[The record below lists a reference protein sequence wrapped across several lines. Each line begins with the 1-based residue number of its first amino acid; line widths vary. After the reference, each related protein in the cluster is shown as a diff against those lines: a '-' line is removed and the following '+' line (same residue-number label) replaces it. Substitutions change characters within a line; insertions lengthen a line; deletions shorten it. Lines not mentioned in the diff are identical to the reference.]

1 MYKFSWRTMIIFVM
15 VLFLGV
21 ILLGLAT
28 AYLGKLKQQR
38 RQLSDS
44 YFLDFRA
51 PIEAIVLR
59 QTVFPV
65 LHPGRKLP
73 ISTMVEI
80 SSTGPKRAG
89 SATRDK

>member
-1 MYKFSWRTMIIFVM
+1 MHKFSWRTVISFVM
-15 VLFLGV
+15 DLFLAV
-21 ILLGLAT
+21 ILLGLGT

-51 PIEAIVLR
+51 TLEEIVLS

-65 LHPGRKLP
+65 LHQDRK
-73 ISTMVEI
+73 VADFYH
-80 SSTGPKRAG
+80 G
-89 SATRDK
+89 

>member
-15 VLFLGV
+15 VLFLAV
-21 ILLGLAT
+21 ILLGLGT

-44 YFLDFRA
+44 YFLHFRA
-51 PIEAIVLR
+51 PIEGIVLS

-65 LHPGRKLP
+65 LHQDRK
-73 ISTMVEI
+73 VADFYY
-80 SSTGPKRAG
+80 G
-89 SATRDK
+89 